1 MKNPCRIAMIL
12 VSFCVSFLS
21 FSSSPAHAQEVVKV
35 GAGEYLTVYL
45 MSDRTV
51 KVSSQATITPVL
63 KTYAG
68 LSSIVDVQGG
78 QYHVTALDQAGKVY
92 KLSNNATFVAT
103 TNDEFGAAFTGNF
116 LIRGFWQA
124 NVSLRGAD
132 SSLWYWGIADPMNY
146 AAGATITAP
155 KKLVMPA
162 GKKFKKI
169 ETGSNWTLADAYIL
183 ALASDGTVWKYSRG
197 NANPVQIS
205 IAGETIKDIAVL
217 GSNAQVLLTAS
228 NKLFG
233 AGILSTYV
241 GTTGNTSTFQNVTA
255 AWVNAGVKFPIKELV
270 ANSSTLHIID
280 ANDNMFGSGTNVQG
294 EVGTGVEYNMYRLAG
309 IQGGVFGYGFAN
321 NILLTPPTQ
330 IQGKF
335 KNINTSTTITFYLYA
350 QDLGS
355 NWYSWGRNKA
365 FALGNGK
372 SLGPYAGWGGTGDYA
387 AYPNALDVPMPKRVN
402 PTSVVWTLQNFS
414 PTDNIPPVVG
424 AGINQYLT
432 SVSSTTLYGKAFQ
445 MEFSVTSQL
454 WTKVSGPAG
463 GNITSPTSLNT
474 TITGLTNGT
483 YVYRLAATN
492 TKNQTSTDEVTIVV
506 GGTTAP
512 PANVLPTVNAGA
524 DQTIVLPVSTA
535 TLNGTAADSDGT
547 IASYAWA
554 KVSGPAGGTIAN
566 AATASTGINTLQ
578 AGVYVYSLRVTDNAG
593 GTATDSIRVTVN
605 AAAINQLPK
614 AFAGADTTITLPA
627 NTASLKGSGTDA
639 NGTIS
644 SYQWTKIAG
653 PTTGSITN
661 ATAATTTVTSLVQ
674 GTYQYQLTVTDNEA
688 GVAKDTVQIIVNAAT
703 AASTTLLPAV
713 NPANTVNGLDYKY
726 YEGTWSVVPQF
737 SSLTPVKS
745 GSTPNFNIGLANKT
759 TLYAFSFTGYITVP
773 TDGLYKFYTSSDD
786 GSNLYID
793 NVLTVANDG
802 LHSTQEKSG
811 VIGLKAGKHAIT
823 GNFFQGTGGGVFT
836 VSYEGAAIAKQVIPA
851 ASLFRTNQ
859 LPVANAGNASN
870 VTLPVNTVTLNGS
883 GTDADGT
890 IASYLWKK
898 ISGPTQGTIVSSAT
912 ATTAVSNLAQGTYSF
927 ELTVTD
933 NSGQS
938 AKSNVQVT
946 VESAPAPIVA
956 GGKTLRVNLDNGQ
969 APFNNAQWNNWKPVA
984 NVSSGIF
991 KYEDG
996 TSSNVS
1002 VAIPQGGNF
1011 SDNGVNYG
1019 ATATVCPP
1027 QVLRIAS
1034 MHTITRIF
1042 NVSGLSPAKQYTFE
1056 FFGSRGYTSG
1066 SKTIFKTGNTADTIN
1081 TDYNTNDFAKFV
1093 NVKSDINGNLSFTIS
1108 STGTYNYFSAFHIV
1122 EQSGAVAASAGPVI
1136 EETSGGDKQVFQGET
1151 LVEMGVNTVSV
1162 YPNPFVGS
1170 FKVQLN
1176 HKAAGEYVLKLST
1189 TSGQTAYLKKVSK
1202 PAGTMVETIN
1212 VSNLTPG
1219 TYILEV
1225 ISVANGNKSVHKIIK
1240 N

>member
-12 VSFCVSFLS
+12 VSFCVSFLT
-21 FSSSPAHAQEVVKV
+21 FSSNPASAQQVVKV

-45 MSDRTV
+45 MSDKTV
-51 KVSSQATITPVL
+51 RVSSQATITPVL

-68 LSSIVDVQGG
+68 LSSVVDVQGG
-78 QYHVTALDQAGKVY
+78 QYHVTALDQQGKVY

-146 AAGATITAP
+146 AGGATITAP

-162 GKKFKKI
+162 GKKFKKV

-197 NANPVQIS
+197 NANPVQIT
-205 IAGETIKDIAVL
+205 IAGETIADIAVL
-217 GSNAQVLLTAS
+217 GSNAQVLLTKT

-233 AGILSTYV
+233 AGILSRYV
-241 GTTGNTSTFQNVTA
+241 GTASNSSTFQNVTS
-255 AWVNAGVKFPIKELV
+255 AWVTAGVKFPIKELV

-280 ANDNMFGSGTNVQG
+280 ADDNMFGSGTNVQG
-294 EVGTGVEYNMYRLAG
+294 EVGTGVEYTMYRLAG

-387 AYPNALDVPMPKRVN
+387 AYPNALDVPMPKRIN
-402 PTSVVWTLQNFS
+402 PASVVWTLQNFS

-424 AGINQYLT
+424 AGINQYLN

-463 GNITSPTSLNT
+463 GNITTPTALNT

-492 TKNQTSTDEVTIVV
+492 TKNQTSTDEVSIIV
-506 GGTTAP
+506 GGAAA
-512 PANVLPTVNAGA
+512 PANALPTVNAGSN
-524 DQTIVLPVSTA
+524 QTIVLPVATA
-535 TLNGTAADSDGT
+535 TLTGSAADSDGT
-547 IASYAWA
+547 IASYAWT
-554 KVSGPAGGTIAN
+554 KVSGPAGGTIVN
-566 AATASTGINTLQ
+566 AATSSTAINTLQ
-578 AGVYVYSLRVTDNAG
+578 AGTYVYSLKVTDNVG
-593 GTATDSIRVTVN
+593 GTATASVNITVS
-605 AAAINQLPK
+605 AAAANQLPT
-614 AFAGADTTITLPA
+614 AFAGADTAITLPA
-627 NTASLKGSGTDA
+627 NTASLRGSGTDA

-653 PTTGSITN
+653 PTTGTITN
-661 ATAATTTVTSLVQ
+661 ATSANATLTALAQ

-688 GVAKDTVQIIVNAAT
+688 GVAKDTVQIVVNAAV
-703 AASTTLLPAV
+703 AAATLLPAV
-713 NPANTVNGLDYKY
+713 NPANIVNGVDYKY
-726 YEGTWSVVPQF
+726 YEGTWSVLPQF
-737 SSLTPVKS
+737 NALTPVKT
-745 GSTPNFNIGLANKT
+745 GNTPNFNIALANRS
-759 TLYAFSFTGYITVP
+759 TLYGFSFTGYINVP
-773 TDGLYKFYTSSDD
+773 ADGQYKFYTSSDD
-786 GSNLYID
+786 GSSLYID

-802 LHSTQEKSG
+802 LHSTAEKSG
-811 VIGLKAGKHAIT
+811 TIGLKAGKHAIT
-823 GNFFQGTGGGVFT
+823 GLFFQGTGGGVFN
-836 VSYEGAAIAKQVIPA
+836 VSYEGTGIAKQLIPA
-851 ASLFRTNQ
+851 GSLFRVNQ
-859 LPVANAGNASN
+859 LPVANAGSASTI
-870 VTLPVNTVTLNGS
+870 TLPVNTVTLTGS

-890 IASYLWKK
+890 VASYLWKK
-898 ISGPTQGTIVSSAT
+898 ISGPTAGTIVSSTT
-912 ATTAVSNLAQGTYSF
+912 ASTAVSNLGQGTYSF

-946 VESAPAPIVA
+946 VNAAPAPLVV

-969 APFNNAQWNNWKPVA
+969 APYNNAQWNNWKPVA

-996 TSSNVS
+996 TSSNIS
-1002 VAIPQGGNF
+1002 VALPQGGNF
-1011 SDNGVNYG
+1011 SDNGVNYA
-1019 ATATVCPP
+1019 ATAAVCPP

-1034 MHTITRIF
+1034 MHTITRLF

-1066 SKTIFKTGNTADTIN
+1066 SKTIFKTGNTSDTIN

-1093 NVKSDINGNLSFTIS
+1093 NVKSDINGNISFTIS
-1108 STGTYNYFSAFHIV
+1108 STSTYNYFSAFHIV
-1122 EQSGAVAASAGPVI
+1122 EQAGAVAAATGPVI
-1136 EETSGGDKQVFQGET
+1136 EESIEVGKQVFQGET
-1151 LVEMGVNTVSV
+1151 LVETGVNTVSV

-1189 TSGQTAYLKKVSK
+1189 TSGQSAYLKKVSK
-1202 PAGTMVETIN
+1202 PAGTIVESIN

-1219 TYILEV
+1219 TYILEI